1 MRPGGWAAFY
11 VVSRGRLAA
20 WLAVLVLGAL
30 VGAAGATVQMGRHV
44 DAVMRQR
51 DRLEQQVQE
60 LQGRLQRLEASLAE
74 QRRRPVRA
82 TAVRISGLDP
92 SEELQ
97 LRREVQALL
106 QEVVGREVDQVD
118 PALVAGMLDGRLMAL
133 GGRTVALS
141 VRSIWLTD
149 TLTVSLEVRA
159 APES

>member
-1 MRPGGWAAFY
+1 M
-11 VVSRGRLAA
+11 VSRARLGA
-20 WLAVLVLGAL
+20 WVAVFVLGAL
-30 VGAAGATVQMGRHV
+30 VGAAGATVRMGRHV

-82 TAVRISGLDP
+82 TEVWIEGLDP
-92 SEELQ
+92 GEELELQ
-97 LRREVQALL
+97 REVQALL
-106 QEVVGREVDQVD
+106 QEVVGREVEQVD
-118 PALVAGMLDGRLMAL
+118 PALVAGMLDGRLMPL

-149 TLTVSLEVRA
+149 KLTVSLEVHA
-159 APES
+159 APDS